1 MPPILKPI
9 PPNVFLLADHLDSV
23 LASADE
29 LLAMR
34 VHVGMETRGDGAEPA
49 SAGLKSFVDRARTLE
64 MSILSRAL
72 QARARANE
80 LRGQPA
86 HIRPLLSLFVSGT
99 APLADAVEDLAD
111 RNYADFQTGNCP
123 LAYLRSRGVITADHG
138 SLLGI
143 VELEIGDEFLIAK
156 RIALGPFTDL
166 AAQFLESL
174 TTCYDLFRSAA
185 ILSDLADDLDEVAS
199 GATAETHTSRA

>member
-34 VHVGMETRGDGAEPA
+34 IHVGMETRGEAEPA

-64 MSILSRAL
+64 MSILSRTL
-72 QARARANE
+72 QARARASE

-111 RNYADFQTGNCP
+111 RSYADFQTGNCP

-138 SLLGI
+138 SLLGM

-166 AAQFLESL
+166 AAQFLGSL

-185 ILSDLADDLDEVAS
+185 ILSDLSDDLEEVAS
-199 GATAETHTSRA
+199 GAAAETHTSRA